1 MNFLGTPFNLSGK
14 WEGIM
19 GGIVSGKYDICPM
32 QWLWTVPRARVLS
45 FATFTTLRNV
55 LLYIPQN
62 PTLDWRLF
70 FRPFNKDVWA
80 IMVTTLFISI
90 TGILIHRRVFSQDHD
105 MSEESPSYRI
115 LTFVACCFFLLIN
128 AYYGAALL
136 TFFTFPPTDPF
147 NRPGDFP

>member
-1 MNFLGTPFNLSGK
+1 MNFLGTPFNRSGK

-70 FRPFNKDVWA
+70 FRPLNRDVWA
-80 IMVTTLFISI
+80 IMVTTLVISI
-90 TGILIHRRVFSQDHD
+90 TGLLIHRRVFAQDHD
-105 MSEESPSYRI
+105 VLRSVSVWRATS
-115 LTFVACCFFLLIN
+115 LT
-128 AYYGAALL
+128 
-136 TFFTFPPTDPF
+136 
-147 NRPGDFP
+147 